1 MRPGLKDK
9 KIPMPENLQGSFPK
23 IVSGE
28 DSVECRG
35 KMGMVWAFSAL

>member
-28 DSVECRG
+28 DSLEGRG
-35 KMGMVWAFSAL
+35 RMGMVWAFSAL